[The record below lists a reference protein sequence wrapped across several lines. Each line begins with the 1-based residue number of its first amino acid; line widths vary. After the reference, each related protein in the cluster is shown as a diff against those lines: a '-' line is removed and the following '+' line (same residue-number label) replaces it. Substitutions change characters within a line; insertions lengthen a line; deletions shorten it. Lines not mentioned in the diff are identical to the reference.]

1 MADENIDIEVT
12 GFQSLKAQIKE
23 AQIEYQKLL
32 ADVNATPSAINAAAQ
47 KAADLKDK
55 FDDANDS
62 VNALT
67 GAGKFQA
74 VTKGLTA
81 LSGGFTALQ
90 GAISLAGGD
99 AKDFEK
105 TFQKVQGAMALTQ
118 GLTALEDLG
127 NAFGNL
133 KKVAVTA
140 FNAIKTAIGSTGIG
154 LLVIALGAIYAY
166 WDDIKAV
173 VSGVDEEQ
181 KKLNADSAAN
191 LAMQEK
197 QLAAISAQENILRL
211 QGKTEEEI
219 YQLKLDQYDAVI
231 KAAKA
236 NLVNLEVTEKKQIEA
251 AQRNKDILQG
261 IIRFLTI
268 PLTLLLKTVDLVG
281 EALGQDFGLE
291 EKFSGGLASLV
302 FDPAAI
308 KKEGDKAIEEAKTAL
323 TKLENERAGMI
334 LQHDAKRDAEQ
345 KVREQKAKEA
355 REKEEGL
362 QKTHLEKTRDI
373 QDKYGELMI
382 DDENDRTLRTLE
394 NKQKKERDELQLL
407 ITGYTTRKKLTKS
420 EEETLRILRAEYDAL
435 LLLQK
440 KETADKEEELET
452 KKIEKLK
459 TLQKAYLDY
468 TAVSDAKKK
477 NQEILAADERKA
489 AALKALNE
497 NIEIAKKEGKDVG
510 DVNKFFQQEQRDIT
524 TAHISELND
533 IELKYQVKKKDDYI
547 KASDEYLV
555 LQKQYLD
562 SERDKAL
569 HGKERTLG
577 SILTAQYNYNKK
589 INAAELE
596 NISRRLKALEGLN
609 STILGLDKK
618 LKEDQA
624 ALDAELAKGQDERDQ
639 EKIDKLKLSIKA
651 ELDAIEKGKSER
663 AKLAKEIDEAEAE
676 YATKKSERALF
687 TEEKIQGYLQTTTAL
702 VNTLADYQKMQNQ
715 IALEDTKAKFDNE
728 AKLLKD
734 QYDRDIAQADLTAEQ
749 KETIETDYANAS
761 NEIEFNRATENYKR
775 EKEGFDNGKKVQYA
789 QAVIAGIQGA
799 MGAFSALAPI
809 PVVGPALGAIA
820 AAAVAVSTA
829 FQLATISKTTYSGVP
844 PVKPKKVEAG
854 GGAGGGGGSGSSG
867 SKRAQGGLLT
877 GRRHSEGG
885 IPTSLGEL
893 EGGEYVVNRQATES
907 FLPLL
912 EQINGMGKGSGAPNN
927 LSVTGE
933 QNINGPTPIIKTYV
947 VASDMTS
954 QQEANKRLEDIARL

>member
-12 GFQSLKAQIKE
+12 GFQTLKAQIKE